1 MNKKIYILLKCS
13 INSTYTLE

>member
-1 MNKKIYILLKCS
+1 LKCS